1 MAERSSF
8 DEHIGSCLAQR
19 GITSAMLL
27 SHDSAELTS
36 VEVSNGVILVFY
48 VNTHNVLFIYLENG
62 WPS

>member
-36 VEVSNGVILVFY
+36 VEVSNGVIFVSF
-48 VNTHNVLFIYLENG
+48 
-62 WPS
+62 SM